1 MVHQYPAP
9 GRYES
14 CAKVWYDGGCEA
26 LKCRVVEIAAANTNL
41 CGGYMTDSLIAIRSV
56 LFKGF
61 SIMNANDHVISW
73 RWSFGDGSFADGREA
88 RHEYEKGGNYPV
100 CLFIK
105 TDLGC
110 ETKICKTISVRGGDN
125 EVQLQLSP
133 NPVVSVLH
141 AVFKSTLKEEVT
153 VRIYNASGLLVKIYT
168 RNVILGINTWDFNLS
183 TLPTGLYS
191 VIVQSP
197 HQLASAIIFKQ

>member
-1 MVHQYPAP
+1 
-9 GRYES
+9 
-14 CAKVWYDGGCEA
+14 
-26 LKCRVVEIAAANTNL
+26 
-41 CGGYMTDSLIAIRSV
+41 
-56 LFKGF
+56 
-61 SIMNANDHVISW
+61 
-73 RWSFGDGSFADGREA
+73 
-88 RHEYEKGGNYPV
+88 
-100 CLFIK
+100 
-105 TDLGC
+105 
-110 ETKICKTISVRGGDN
+110 
-125 EVQLQLSP
+125 
-133 NPVVSVLH
+133 VSVLH